1 MKYPQPSATA
11 LWLIRNLE
19 CDTGLIGMIR
29 NHPQPDF
36 NLSATW
42 ERLERGKLGTSTFK
56 LWVAIGELLGDL
68 ALCC

>member
-19 CDTGLIGMIR
+19 CDTVLIGMIR

-42 ERLERGKLGTSTFK
+42 ERLERGKLGTSYSPPVK
-56 LWVAIGELLGDL
+56 QKSDPPKSL
-68 ALCC
+68 

>member
-42 ERLERGKLGTSTFK
+42 ERLERPSLGFTPVG
-56 LWVAIGELLGDL
+56 LPEVGD
-68 ALCC
+68 